1 MLSGS
6 MVISFFCLYMGFLF
20 ALALWAQRRARAGKS
35 LVNNPL
41 IYSLSLAV
49 YCSSWTFYGSIGLAA
64 NRGLLFLTIYLG
76 PTLVAVFG
84 WGLWRKLVRLK
95 TSHRITSLADFIST
109 RYEKS
114 QGLAALVTLICLV
127 GTIPYVSLQLKAVMS
142 SFAVLTTYGGETDGF
157 VDAHVGSILVF
168 LMIVFTIIF
177 GVRRLEP
184 TERHEGMV
192 MAVAAESL
200 VKLVSLVLAG
210 VFVVYGVFDG
220 IGDIFQ
226 RAATQ
231 TTAWQHNLE
240 LSQPSTLLAWASYLI
255 VSANAILC
263 LPRQFHITVVE
274 NQSENHIRWAMWLFP
289 LYLFIINIFIY
300 PVALGGQLQGF
311 PLSQADTFI
320 LQFPVSQGRHL
331 MALLVFLGGFSAAT
345 SMILISSMTMAIMIS
360 NHLFLPMVDWI
371 PKLDVSENRL
381 LQFRWLAVT
390 GFIVLGYFFERR
402 VGEALRLADIG
413 MLSFVAV
420 LQLAPALL
428 GGLFWR
434 GGTKRGAYFGLTAGA
449 LVWGYTMLLPSFA
462 NAGWVTPHFLAKG
475 PFDLH
480 FLSPQNLFGI
490 SFMDSVT
497 HTVFW
502 SLTFNVGLYILG
514 SLGKQA
520 SEEGQSQAAAFVGAM
535 SESHMFRGSAKR
547 QADISLKAKL
557 TIVEDLFTRYFG
569 LEKARDLA
577 AKASQATGLEN
588 KTMISI
594 LELAELYSQVET
606 FLGGAIGA
614 AAASRALARAEF
626 FTLTEIADLRELYAE
641 TLANLKARPEDL
653 IRQIDFHREREV
665 LVEKH
670 SQELEEKILA
680 LENEIAR
687 RKEAEEQLRESE
699 ERYRLAIESSS
710 DAVVVIQDQT
720 IMWGNRR
727 LAEIF
732 GYDSKKDI
740 VGRPL
745 WIIVHPEDRGRV
757 LEISR
762 LRQSGAVVPSRYDFK
777 GLRKNGTEIYIAVS
791 ATTINYHGETMNMAY
806 LRDVT
811 MRRRAEE
818 EIRNLSQQLI
828 EGIEEERRRLAADLH
843 DEFGQA
849 LTGLHLSV
857 ESLKNSLPPDLNDL
871 QDHCRKVIR
880 MIEQLA
886 ENLRNISSELRPDM
900 LDHLGLVPT
909 VTWYVDDFKQRASG
923 LEVEL
928 QAVGFRER
936 KLKPQV
942 EIIIYRIL
950 QEALNNVVKHSH
962 STKVLIRLTYSHPHI
977 IMIINDN
984 GRGFDLGEDLDA
996 NQSRKSGIGLIS
1008 MKERVAAAGGTIDIR
1023 SVKGQG
1029 TTIRVDLPTA

>member
-6 MVISFFCLYMGFLF
+6 VVIVIFCLYMGFLF
-20 ALALWAQRRARAGKS
+20 ALALWAQRSGRAGNS

-64 NRGLLFLTIYLG
+64 NRGLLFLAIYLG
-76 PTLVAVFG
+76 PTLAAVLG
-84 WGLWRKLVRLK
+84 GGLWRKMIRLK

-114 QGLAALVTLICLV
+114 EGLAALVTIICLV
-127 GTIPYVSLQLKAVMS
+127 GTVPYVALQLKAVMS
-142 SFAVLTTYGGETDGF
+142 SFAVLTTYGGDVDGF
-157 VDAHVGSILVF
+157 VDAHVGAILVF

-192 MAVAAESL
+192 MAVAVESL

-226 RAATQ
+226 RVAEAAPT
-231 TTAWQHNLE
+231 WQHSPE
-240 LSQPSTLLAWASYLI
+240 SSQPVTLLVWSSYLI

-263 LPRQFHITVVE
+263 LPRQFHISVVE
-274 NQSENHIRWAMWLFP
+274 NQSESHIRWAMWLFP

-300 PVALGGQLQGF
+300 PVALGGLLQGF
-311 PLSQADTFI
+311 SLSQADTFI
-320 LQFPVSQGRHL
+320 LQFPISQGHRY

-360 NHLFLPMVDWI
+360 NHIFLPVVDWF
-371 PKLDVSENRL
+371 PNQDVSENRL

-390 GFIVLGYFFERR
+390 GFIILGYFFERL

-420 LQLAPALL
+420 LQLAPALI

-434 GGTKRGAYFGLTAGA
+434 GGSKRGAYCGLTAGT
-449 LVWGYTMLLPSFA
+449 LIWVYTMLLPSFA
-462 NAGWVTPHFLAKG
+462 NAGWVTPHFLERG
-475 PFDLH
+475 PFDLQ
-480 FLSPQNLFGI
+480 FLSPQSLFGI

-502 SLTFNVGLYILG
+502 SLTFNVGLYVLG
-514 SLGKQA
+514 SLGWET
-520 SEEGQSQAAAFVGAM
+520 SEEGQSQAAAFIGAM
-535 SESHMFRGSAKR
+535 SESHMFRGSTQR
-547 QADISLKAKL
+547 QADISLKKKRI
-557 TIVEDLFTRYFG
+557 IVEDLFTRYFG
-569 LEKARDLA
+569 LEKARDMA
-577 AKASQATGLEN
+577 ASAIRATGLED
-588 KTMISI
+588 KMLISI
-594 LELAELYSQVET
+594 MELAELYSQVET

-614 AAASRALARAEF
+614 AAANRALARAEF
-626 FTLTEIADLRELYAE
+626 FTFKETVDLRELYAE

-653 IRQIDFHREREV
+653 IRRIDFHREREV
-665 LVEKH
+665 LIEKH
-670 SQELEEKILA
+670 ARELEEKILA
-680 LENEIAR
+680 LENEIVR
-687 RKEAEEQLRESE
+687 RQEAEERVGESE
-699 ERYRLAIESSS
+699 ERYRIAIESSS

-720 IMWGNRR
+720 IIWGNRR

-732 GYDSKKDI
+732 EYDGKRDI
-740 VGRPL
+740 LGRPL
-745 WIIVHPEDRGRV
+745 WAIVHPEDRGRV

-762 LRQSGAVVPSRYDFK
+762 QRQMGAVAPSRYDFK
-777 GLRKNGTEIYIAVS
+777 GLKKNGTEIYIAVS

-818 EIRNLSQQLI
+818 EIRNLSQRLI

-849 LTGLHLSV
+849 LTGLHLTV
-857 ESLKNSLPPDLNDL
+857 ESLKNAMPPGLADL
-871 QDHCRKVIR
+871 QYQCRKVIE
-880 MIEQLA
+880 MIERLA

-909 VTWYVDDFKQRASG
+909 VTWYVNDFKQRVEG
-923 LEVEL
+923 LDVEL
-928 QAVGFRER
+928 QAVGFRDR
-936 KLKPQV
+936 KLNSQV
-942 EIIIYRIL
+942 EIVIYRIL
-950 QEALNNVVKHSH
+950 QEALNNVVKHSNASH
-962 STKVLIRLTYSHPHI
+962 VLVRLTYSHPQI

-984 GRGFDLGEDLDA
+984 GRGFDPAEKRNSD
-996 NQSRKSGIGLIS
+996 RIEKTGIGLIS
-1008 MKERVAAAGGTIDIR
+1008 MKERVAAAGGTMDIR
-1023 SVKGQG
+1023 SVEGKG
-1029 TTIRVDLPTA
+1029 TTIRVNLHAA